1 MQSILKFMYLGKADV
16 ESSNLDIFLAVAQE
30 LEVKG
35 LPQLPAA
42 AAPPNIHQPP
52 PNNHQSTSSTRQLPP
67 NIPQS
72 TSNLLQS
79 IPNVLQNSSDDSSGS
94 HFVQPPPPTLRA
106 NNHAAANVHQSESTT
121 NVLQQQGNL
130 LQPMLSTPRLLT
142 RDARVTPREEDLLDD
157 DDDTQEMKL
166 KPKDEFDQNQ
176 ASVLDFATEDPEQ
189 DGQEDECYHDYDER
203 NEEEEENED
212 DEEDDEEEEEGD
224 QDGSGYLSQATDNNQ
239 NNDEVPEGKRREAFW
254 KKYIKRIGAR
264 LFKCTICGKQLT
276 SKHSVEDHI
285 EAVHDPGRFIYKCSK
300 CHRELE
306 SMTSMY
312 NHGRRVHSGITRK
325 EILKAMRMK

>member
-1 MQSILKFMYLGKADV
+1 M
-16 ESSNLDIFLAVAQE
+16 
-30 LEVKG
+30 
-35 LPQLPAA
+35 
-42 AAPPNIHQPP
+42 
-52 PNNHQSTSSTRQLPP
+52 
-67 NIPQS
+67 
-72 TSNLLQS
+72 
-79 IPNVLQNSSDDSSGS
+79 
-94 HFVQPPPPTLRA
+94 
-106 NNHAAANVHQSESTT
+106 
-121 NVLQQQGNL
+121 
-130 LQPMLSTPRLLT
+130 TPS
-142 RDARVTPREEDLLDD
+142 EEDRLDD
-157 DDDTQEMKL
+157 DDVKQELKL
-166 KPKDEFDQNQ
+166 ETKEEFDQNQ
-176 ASVLDFATEDPEQ
+176 ASMLDSATEGPEQ
-189 DGQEDECYHDYDER
+189 DRQEDESYYCDYDER
-203 NEEEEENED
+203 HEEEGNEED

-224 QDGSGYLSQATDNNQ
+224 EDGSGYLSQATDNNQ